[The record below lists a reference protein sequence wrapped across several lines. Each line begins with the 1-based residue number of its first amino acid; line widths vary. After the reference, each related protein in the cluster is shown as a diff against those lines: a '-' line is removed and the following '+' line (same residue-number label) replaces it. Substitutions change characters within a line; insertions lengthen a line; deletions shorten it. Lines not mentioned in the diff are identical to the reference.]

1 MEKIEKKNKSPPRTF
16 TNANEQISED
26 VVFHRQ
32 GLREKAT
39 MSHLHAEWLEQKFI
53 DKSQQLW
60 CNPIVHLVIAYCKY
74 KT

>member
-39 MSHLHAEWLEQKFI
+39 MSHLHAE
-53 DKSQQLW
+53 
-60 CNPIVHLVIAYCKY
+60 
-74 KT
+74 